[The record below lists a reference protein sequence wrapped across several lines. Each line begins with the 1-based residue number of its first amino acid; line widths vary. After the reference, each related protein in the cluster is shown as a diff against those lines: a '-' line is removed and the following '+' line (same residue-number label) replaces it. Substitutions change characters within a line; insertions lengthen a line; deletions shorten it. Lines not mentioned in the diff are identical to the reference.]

1 LDSFYTLRMALT
13 QLDRIRQ
20 EFRATLER
28 GIPAERALAK
38 LCDALHLD
46 RTNAVF
52 RLAPEIRNAYAIA
65 SGSKPVEIL
74 ISPVLLAPNFDFGLL
89 VRILAHELLH
99 VEQRTRRLFPMR
111 NHDERELLAYAD
123 TLLRTDL
130 PATASNYVKKEFVKK
145 GLSYYPRLPKWKQWL
160 HRDVKAKLEAFAKT
174 L

>member
-1 LDSFYTLRMALT
+1 MAIA
-13 QLDRIRQ
+13 QVDRIRQ
-20 EFRATLER
+20 EFREALER
-28 GIPAERALAK
+28 GIPAERALET
-38 LCDALHLD
+38 LCDRLRLD
-46 RTNAVF
+46 RTNAAF
-52 RLAPEIRNAYAIA
+52 RIAPEIRQAFAIA

-74 ISPVLLAPNFDFGLL
+74 ISPVLLEPSFDFGLL

-130 PATASNYVKKEFVKK
+130 PAIASNYVKKEFVKK

-160 HRDVKAKLEAFAKT
+160 HRDVKAQLEAFAKT